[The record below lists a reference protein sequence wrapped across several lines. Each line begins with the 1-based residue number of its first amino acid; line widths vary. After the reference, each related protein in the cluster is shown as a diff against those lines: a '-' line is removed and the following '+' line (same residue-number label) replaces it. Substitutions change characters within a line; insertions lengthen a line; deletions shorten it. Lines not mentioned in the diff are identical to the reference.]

1 MSFRGS
7 NSSTPNINFNLEAGV
22 RRALI
27 ILVVA
32 IVILGLAT
40 VFLTPHFYFFVRVN
54 PDEVGVQ
61 LSGGRIKD
69 VVPPGIYSDFG
80 LFVSMATYST
90 QAYQFTVN
98 DPEVL
103 TSDNQRI
110 GVTAS
115 GSVFRP
121 GETDIELVKTLW
133 TKYRSVYIDT
143 NALQKVISDLS
154 LQAIKVCVG
163 DRPFK
168 DSVIGS
174 ERDALRTCI
183 DKELNGLTTTYGLS
197 VANVT
202 VPNVVLSP
210 EVQSLLDQITKSRLE
225 TEKADQ
231 DRLKATA
238 EGLAEQAKQ
247 EAEIRVEQSRF
258 QEETK
263 QQTIL
268 ATLNEEKLRAQL
280 AVIEAQKANDLLSA
294 QKDFEINKAQAAAA
308 LEKAKADLAQQT
320 ALAEIYRLNQGY
332 LDLQM
337 ALANASALNSTD
349 KIVFTPEGVMPNLVF
364 GNNILPTVPITP
376 NTNTDQPVTPNTGQP
391 VVP

>member
-1 MSFRGS
+1 MAFRGS
-7 NSSTPNINFNLEAGV
+7 NRGNPNLNINLEAGV

-27 ILVVA
+27 ILVVV
-32 IVILGLAT
+32 IIILGLGAI
-40 VFLTPHFYFFVRVN
+40 FLTPHFYVLVRVD
-54 PDEVGVQ
+54 PDQVGVQ
-61 LSGGRIKD
+61 LSGGRIKN

-80 LFVSMATYST
+80 LFVSMTTYST
-90 QAYQFTVN
+90 QAYQFSVN

-103 TSDNQRI
+103 TADNQRI
-110 GVTAS
+110 GVTAT

-121 GETDIELVKTLW
+121 AETDIEFLKVLW
-133 TKYRSVYIDT
+133 TKYRAVYTDD
-143 NALQKVISDLS
+143 NSLQKVISDLS

-183 DKELNGLTTTYGLS
+183 DTELNGLTQTYGLS

-247 EAEIRVEQSRF
+247 EAEIRVEQSRY

-294 QKDFEINKAQAAAA
+294 QKDLEINKALAAAA

-320 ALAEIYRLNQGY
+320 ALAEIYRLNPGY
-332 LDLQM
+332 LDLQV
-337 ALANASALNSTD
+337 AIANASALKSTD

-364 GNNILPTVPITP
+364 GNNVLPTVPVT
-376 NTNTDQPVTPNTGQP
+376 TQPTSEPEP
-391 VVP
+391 AP